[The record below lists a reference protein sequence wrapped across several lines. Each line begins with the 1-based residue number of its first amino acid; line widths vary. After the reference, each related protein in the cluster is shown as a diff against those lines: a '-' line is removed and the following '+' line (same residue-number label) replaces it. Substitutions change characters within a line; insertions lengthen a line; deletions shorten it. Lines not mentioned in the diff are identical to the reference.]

1 MEKDNQDKNYIAELM
16 ASLDERCLSLIDFD
30 RLKQW
35 LKATSSRW
43 EQYDRTL
50 SELAVIREDY
60 KQRMSG
66 MVKAMAA
73 VDRKRDGWKQ
83 ALELIDSLD
92 DLSGRE
98 LVAAYRKTAVRFRD
112 AFPASFGYLN
122 APSGTTTTDKNL
134 NNYK

>member
-1 MEKDNQDKNYIAELM
+1 MEKDNQDKNYIAELQ
-16 ASLDERCLSLIDFD
+16 ASLDERGLSLIDFD

-35 LKATSSRW
+35 LKATASRW
-43 EQYDRTL
+43 EQYDRTV

-60 KQRMSG
+60 KQRVAG

-92 DLSGRE
+92 DMSGRE
-98 LVAAYRKTAVRFRD
+98 LVEAYRKTAVRFRD

-122 APSGTTTTDKNL
+122 TASRTTAAYKNF

>member
-1 MEKDNQDKNYIAELM
+1 MEKDNQDKNYIAELL
-16 ASLDERCLSLIDFD
+16 ASLDERGLSLIDFD

-60 KQRMSG
+60 KQRVAG

-83 ALELIDSLD
+83 ALELIESLD

-98 LVAAYRKTAVRFRD
+98 LMEVYRKTAVRFRD
-112 AFPASFGYLN
+112 AFPASFGYLK
-122 APSGTTTTDKNL
+122 APSGTTATDKNL